1 MIHQIVRA
9 VGRPDFTVEL
19 EFAIGEGAVIDL
31 ASFVAE
37 GVVTAPLRADPQLFC
52 SSLRI
57 VDDGDAIGWPGDVEI
72 DADALWYKVHP
83 EDWERD
89 YGLPGGQRVGQSD

>member
-19 EFAIGEGAVIDL
+19 EFEGSERAVIDL
-31 ASFVAE
+31 SGFVAE

-52 SSLRI
+52 SSPSRR
-57 VDDGDAIGWPGDVEI
+57 GRRRC
-72 DADALWYKVHP
+72 H
-83 EDWERD
+83 
-89 YGLPGGQRVGQSD
+89 